1 MFISYGKY
9 QFTIINLKL
18 IMAPL
23 EHKIEGD
30 TRNKSKTFCDLL
42 WVLAALLKS
51 DIDTIAVEFTY

>member
-9 QFTIINLKL
+9 QFTIINLKF

-30 TRNKSKTFCDLL
+30 TRKQ
-42 WVLAALLKS
+42 V
-51 DIDTIAVEFTY
+51 